1 MSESARQNGATE
13 TSGSVRHSRSSR
25 RRTAL
30 WLVVAIVIGGGAYSG
45 LRRGLKG
52 KPDWPLF
59 QRDSQ
64 AVWEQGRSEDNT
76 TLFGYLPTAIFALW
90 PFTVFSPEP
99 LGLILFV
106 ASNVAAAAASI
117 RMVSRWPAPR
127 DHARRDLTLIATL
140 LVSANFA
147 HAIQANQLTMWTLL
161 LCVGGLTLIGK
172 RRDFT
177 GGVVLGLAGL
187 IKIMP
192 FMLAGLLLIRGRR
205 RALAG
210 MAVAIVLFDLLP
222 SMMFFGWNGA
232 VAEHQAWLRRAE
244 WHSNTR
250 LIDDPLL
257 RVHRH
262 GHNSAYSLVLA
273 RWLRPAPDTSR
284 QLVLHGESTE
294 AAIQSRRAHLGGTVH
309 LTHDPMPHV
318 TPGVTQQE
326 FDIGWVPRFH
336 IASFSPR
343 VVWRL
348 WATTLTAAFVGL
360 VWFTWRCTRST
371 RPQAPK
377 SFGRPAGGDWHALGA
392 LWMLAML
399 WPSPMLR
406 HYYLA
411 FAFPAVVVVWRAL
424 AVEMRR
430 TDGRWSPGAALA
442 AIALISWLVGV
453 ICLGSYAALN
463 LRWYGI
469 HVAAL
474 AILAAAT
481 VWTCRTSAMPVTPE
495 PDSRPA
501 PAGRA

>member
-1 MSESARQNGATE
+1 M
-13 TSGSVRHSRSSR
+13 
-25 RRTAL
+25 
-30 WLVVAIVIGGGAYSG
+30 IGGGAYSG

-59 QRDSQ
+59 QHDSRT
-64 AVWEQGRSEDNT
+64 VWEQGRSEDNT

-117 RMVSRWPAPR
+117 RLVSRWRAPR
-127 DHARRDLTLIATL
+127 GDARRDLTLIATL

-210 MAVAIVLFDLLP
+210 MAAAIVLFDLLP
-222 SMMFFGWNGA
+222 SVMFLGWNGA
-232 VAEHQAWLRRAE
+232 VVEHQAWLRRAE

-284 QLVLHGESTE
+284 QLVLHGEQSE
-294 AAIQSRRAHLGGTVH
+294 GAIQSRRAHLGVTAH

-318 TPGVTQQE
+318 TPGVPEQQ

-336 IASFSPR
+336 VASLSPR
-343 VVWRL
+343 DVWRL
-348 WATTLTAAFVGL
+348 WATTLTAGFVAL
-360 VWFTWRCTRST
+360 VCFTWRRTRSKPA
-371 RPQAPK
+371 RIPA
-377 SFGRPAGGDWHALGA
+377 SLGRTDDCNWHALGA

-424 AVEMRR
+424 AGEMHR
-430 TDGRWSPGAALA
+430 TDGRWSGGTALA
-442 AIALISWLVGV
+442 AIALVSWLVGV
-453 ICLGSYAALN
+453 VCLGSYAALN

-469 HVAAL
+469 HLAVL

-481 VWTCRTSAMPVTPE
+481 VWACRMSAMPITTK
-495 PDSRPA
+495 PA
-501 PAGRA
+501 PHPPPVDRV